1 MKNTMFKVIASLA
14 CALALVACGGG
25 GDDDKT
31 TTPTTTQPAFTK
43 TDNVVGSNSVEVANG
58 DTITVHYTGWLYDS
72 TATATGFKGKQF
84 ETSRNGSPF
93 NFTVGRGSV
102 IVGWDQG
109 VLGMKVGGKRT
120 LIIPSTMAY
129 GATDRKDQAG
139 NVIIPANS
147 ALVFEIELISISR

>member
-25 GDDDKT
+25 GSDNNN
-31 TTPTTTQPAFTK
+31 TTPTTNQPPFTK
-43 TDNVVGSNSVEVANG
+43 TDNVVGSNSVEIANG
-58 DTITVHYTGWLYDS
+58 DTVTVHYTGWLYDS
-72 TATATGFKGKQF
+72 TASANGYKGKQF
-84 ETSRNGSPF
+84 ETSRTGSPF

-102 IVGWDQG
+102 IAGWDQG

-129 GATDRKDQAG
+129 GATEKKDAAG

-147 ALVFEIELISISR
+147 ALVFEIEVISISR